1 MACHRAWPFHS
12 APIASTASLTVF
24 LSGRSKATGESSSP
38 WCAHQAFQSFS
49 KSSVKNVFERRMM
62 QCTAVGGRD
71 RGSNK
76 TQQKFLEP
84 AQEQAEVVAS
94 GGEHG
99 VDAVAMP
106 AVEMVAAHPVVVLE
120 MAGHGLDGGA
130 PPHLAADGLGN
141 PADLAAD
148 PDLEPIG
155 IVVAAIA
162 LVALDAAH
170 RNTADL
176 FEIGNDRTERVAV
189 MRVAAPW
196 RAARIARFWA
206 R

>member
-94 GGEHG
+94 GGVWLALMRPNARSSSG
-99 VDAVAMP
+99 PKRSSSAGSP
-106 AVEMVAAHPVVVLE
+106 A
-120 MAGHGLDGGA
+120 
-130 PPHLAADGLGN
+130 
-141 PADLAAD
+141 
-148 PDLEPIG
+148 PIE
-155 IVVAAIA
+155 
-162 LVALDAAH
+162 
-170 RNTADL
+170 N
-176 FEIGNDRTERVAV
+176 
-189 MRVAAPW
+189 
-196 RAARIARFWA
+196 
-206 R
+206 